1 LSAKTERQTPND
13 ASHAERGDDHQM
25 AQDPW
30 ERTRPPRL
38 SVRRQTMHPH
48 AERGDDHQ
56 MAQDPWER
64 TRPRRLSV
72 RRRTCIV
79 CTGLFADKSAPTGL
93 RSSPLLIVPARVI
106 DHAGVGFCRRRRSLA
121 CRRWGRGRVRP
132 KQPSNQTP
140 PYHLLHR
147 ARRICCR
154 FPADRRQ
161 AGLLRPPARIKNQQ
175 HHHDRMI
182 VPTLRVVTPPG
193 RSASRMRTRSVKRCI
208 PTQSVGTISN
218 ALWEG
223 ACSREARAAIA
234 FPARQPSHRIASHR
248 EQAPSHKRAP
258 INNDSPS
265 LLADL

>member
-1 LSAKTERQTPND
+1 MHPHAERGDDHRMAQDPWERTRPRKLSVRRQTMHP
-13 ASHAERGDDHQM
+13 HAERGDDHQM

-30 ERTRPPRL
+30 ERTRPRRL

-93 RSSPLLIVPARVI
+93 RSSPLSIVPARGI

-121 CRRWGRGRVRP
+121 CRRRVRGRVRP
-132 KQPSNQTP
+132 QQPSNQAP
-140 PYHLLHR
+140 PRHLMHR
-147 ARRICCR
+147 ARRVCCR
-154 FPADRRQ
+154 CPADRRQ

-175 HHHDRMI
+175 HHHDRSHAPRGNAARTLH
-182 VPTLRVVTPPG
+182 VPK
-193 RSASRMRTRSVKRCI
+193 S
-208 PTQSVGTISN
+208 
-218 ALWEG
+218 
-223 ACSREARAAIA
+223 
-234 FPARQPSHRIASHR
+234 
-248 EQAPSHKRAP
+248 
-258 INNDSPS
+258 
-265 LLADL
+265 

>member
-1 LSAKTERQTPND
+1 VEADSSAKTERQTPND
-13 ASHAERGDDHQM
+13 ASPRRAWGRSSEG
-25 AQDPW
+25 A
-30 ERTRPPRL
+30 RPVGAD
-38 SVRRQTMHPH
+38 SSAKTERQTSNDASH

-72 RRRTCIV
+72 RRRTCIA

-93 RSSPLLIVPARVI
+93 RSSPLLIVPARGI

-147 ARRICCR
+147 ARRVCCR
-154 FPADRRQ
+154 CPADRRQ

-175 HHHDRMI
+175 HHPDRMI
-182 VPTLRVVTPPG
+182 VPNAPRPG
-193 RSASRMRTRSVKRCI
+193 C
-208 PTQSVGTISN
+208 
-218 ALWEG
+218 
-223 ACSREARAAIA
+223 
-234 FPARQPSHRIASHR
+234 
-248 EQAPSHKRAP
+248 
-258 INNDSPS
+258 
-265 LLADL
+265 